1 MKDSMKKMWIAA
13 ILSVAFVCGILVYTS
28 WEDQRFV
35 DSLPTP
41 PKVESVFE
49 TVTHSHEGDHEER
62 HPHSHDPPVPAAPS
76 DTAFK
81 TIAEKNTSTVPMSE
95 EPSSL
100 VDEERQT
107 EYVEQS
113 APAWQNDD
121 EHQSTRSPFAK
132 KITRIEDMDPDE
144 LVDMMR
150 VSLLRRFGDIP
161 EVHTFLALNE
171 KKLKNQSL
179 SLDEHIE
186 FTRAQYS
193 LWPDPRTKKTLEI
206 FLEKRATE
214 YPSSTRI
221 VR

>member
-1 MKDSMKKMWIAA
+1 
-13 ILSVAFVCGILVYTS
+13 
-28 WEDQRFV
+28 
-35 DSLPTP
+35 
-41 PKVESVFE
+41 
-49 TVTHSHEGDHEER
+49 
-62 HPHSHDPPVPAAPS
+62 
-76 DTAFK
+76 
-81 TIAEKNTSTVPMSE
+81 
-95 EPSSL
+95 
-100 VDEERQT
+100 
-107 EYVEQS
+107 
-113 APAWQNDD
+113 
-121 EHQSTRSPFAK
+121 
-132 KITRIEDMDPDE
+132 MDPDE

-171 KKLKNQSL
+171 KKLKNQPL